1 MTGGDTAP
9 LRGTALWT
17 VAIALALGTFMQ
29 VLDSTIANVSLTTIA
44 GNLGVSSDNSTWVI
58 TAFAAAN
65 GASVPLTGW
74 LMRRYG
80 VVRTFVVSVLL
91 FTAASFLCGIA
102 WSLTSLILFRL
113 LQGGVSGPMI
123 PGSQALLLAVFPD
136 SKRSLALGVWSMTTL
151 VGPVAGP
158 LLGGYISDNYHW
170 GWIFLINVP
179 VGLLSA
185 FIAWTM
191 LKRRD
196 TPAQAVKL
204 DRVGIVMLAFWVFA
218 LQVVLD
224 LGKNDDWFNS
234 PKIVVL
240 AVLAAVGFIAWLI
253 WERTDDNPAVDL
265 SLFANRNFS
274 LGTVALALGFAL
286 FFANN
291 LLLPLWLQR
300 ELGYTAT
307 WAGLVVAPSG
317 IVAVLLT
324 PLITRAS
331 GRIEP
336 RWLATVAFVAFG
348 ISFFMRASFS
358 AETDFWHFAVPMA
371 VQGVATSTF
380 LMAMLTI
387 SLGEI
392 PPDKMPMA
400 TGISNFV
407 RITAS
412 SFAASL
418 ITTAWDRR
426 EAFHQ
431 SRLSEA
437 ITAFPGAATQAGGQL
452 NALGLGDH
460 AAAAATTREMVNQA
474 YLMSSV
480 DIFWASSLISFA
492 MIILVWLARRTAGL
506 SGPIAAD

>member
-1 MTGGDTAP
+1 MTGSDTAQ
-9 LRGTALWT
+9 LRGATLWT

-65 GASVPLTGW
+65 GVSVPLTGW

-80 VVRTFVVSVLL
+80 VVRTYVVSVLL
-91 FTAASFLCGIA
+91 FTAASLLCGVA
-102 WSLTSLILFRL
+102 WSLSSLIVFRL
-113 LQGGVSGPMI
+113 LQGGISGPMI

-185 FIAWTM
+185 FVTWRI
-191 LKRRD
+191 LKSRD
-196 TPAQAVKL
+196 TPAQAVTL
-204 DRVGIVMLAFWVFA
+204 DRVGILMLAFWVFA

-224 LGKNDDWFNS
+224 LGKNDDWFHS
-234 PKIVVL
+234 STIVVL
-240 AVLAAVGFIAWLI
+240 TVLAAIGFIAWLI

-324 PLITRAS
+324 PFITRAS

-348 ISFFMRASFS
+348 ISFFMRARLS
-358 AETDFWHFAVPMA
+358 AETDFWHFAVPMM
-371 VQGVATSTF
+371 VQGVATSIF

-392 PPDKMPMA
+392 PPEKMPMA

-426 EAFHQ
+426 EALHQ
-431 SRLSEA
+431 SRLAEA
-437 ITAFPGAATQAGGQL
+437 VTAFPGSFGQASDRL
-452 NALGLGDH
+452 NGLGFSDH
-460 AAAAATTREMVNQA
+460 AAAAATAHEMVKQA
-474 YLMSSV
+474 YLLASI
-480 DIFWASSLISFA
+480 DIFWVSSLISFA
-492 MIILVWLARRTAGL
+492 MIILVWLARRSAAPAV
-506 SGPIAAD
+506 PIAAD